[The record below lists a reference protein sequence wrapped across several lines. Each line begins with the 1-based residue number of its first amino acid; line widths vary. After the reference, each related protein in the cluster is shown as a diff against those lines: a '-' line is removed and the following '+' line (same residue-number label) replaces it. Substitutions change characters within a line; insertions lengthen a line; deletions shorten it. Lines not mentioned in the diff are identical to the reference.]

1 QKQLAELR
9 SYQAKNE
16 YIKANNANFD
26 KEAYHRAG
34 YEKWAKS
41 KGYLGQN
48 GQNGQNQNQNPQ
60 NQGFNTGTQNNAGQG
75 YQNPQGFSP
84 NTQAPQMPQAPQIKF
99 K

>member
-1 QKQLAELR
+1 PAQLAELR

-48 GQNGQNQNQNPQ
+48 GQNGQNQNPQ
-60 NQGFNTGTQNNAGQG
+60 NQGYQNPQNNAGQG

-99 K
+99 SK